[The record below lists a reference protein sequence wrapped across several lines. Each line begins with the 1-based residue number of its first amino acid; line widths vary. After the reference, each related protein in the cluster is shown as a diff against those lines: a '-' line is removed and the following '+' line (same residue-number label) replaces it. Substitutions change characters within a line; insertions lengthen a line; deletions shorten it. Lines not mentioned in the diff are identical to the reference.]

1 MSKGSRWAEYSD
13 FSGGEMSDISASL
26 IPDNGLLYAEN
37 VFTDKSGRLSIRGA
51 IRNFLQ
57 SLNSNYYN
65 SLGTSDD
72 SENASLQRGYASRIS
87 SNKVI
92 LDSFDIGAGSIG
104 GLDSGTV
111 STTSDVG
118 SYSAGVPGESFNSFG
133 ICGFPIAENATSLG
147 STYNALPFVW
157 AGGAA
162 ANVGNFS
169 TTSGG
174 TVTVKAN
181 ESVIAFSTLAFY
193 NAFKATNMAGQFF
206 YATVGAGTNQ
216 NEYVGKIIS
225 QDDAAFT
232 ITVTPTP
239 KSAFVGTYYSR
250 STTFGMGGAN
260 FETGGGAR
268 PMGANSAVIHQNR
281 TVCAVQG
288 TNNYVSLS
296 AFTPPSF
303 AKVDARANTI
313 MWSAI
318 TGEPATAA
326 NTKSD
331 GLLSLLYAGWPKGQ
345 SLTLD
350 TAGITG
356 LVSLD
361 ANNLMVLCVDK
372 ILMLSGTLGSIV
384 TVGGVT
390 GESSINIRTL
400 STNIGCAYPKTIQK
414 TSKGVVFSDLSA
426 VYITDGA
433 TFVNL
438 MENKIQLS
446 YGYFSDSV
454 GTYGA
459 DFPTGSAVLYNNHYL
474 LFTKYGLGFMCDLD
488 NDFSWSRFKAYKS
501 VSPYFTTFGSGIN
514 DPSGSGRVYAPS
526 IQVDPA
532 NPDAASGSRIC
543 RMDTMVFPD
552 AAFASPTP
560 AGYTNMC
567 DPDTTFRVN
576 CRFITKSYTF
586 GSSAMKRFQKVVF
599 TGSNTAPNTLVALK
613 SGLDPD
619 LFINNG
625 SFYLGLVYY
634 NSQPSV
640 RKELRGTMPPGG
652 FTNRITNV
660 GLALEFGTAFSAST
674 PGQSFW
680 LDKLSFNYV
689 PARQGRTKR

>member
-1 MSKGSRWAEYSD
+1 MSKNSRWAEYSD

-37 VFTDKSGRLSIRGA
+37 VFTDKSGRLSIRGS

-92 LDSFDIGAGSIG
+92 LDSFEIGAGSIG
-104 GLDSGTV
+104 ALDSGTV
-111 STTSDVG
+111 STTNDVG

-162 ANVGNFS
+162 ANVTNFS
-169 TTSGG
+169 TTSGSATFKAGDSKIQFTSTPYSAFTSAG
-174 TVTVKAN
+174 TVNTV
-181 ESVIAFSTLAFY
+181 
-193 NAFKATNMAGQFF
+193 GQFF
-206 YATVGAGTNQ
+206 YATVGAGTDQ
-216 NEYVGKIIS
+216 YEYVGKIVS
-225 QDDAAFT
+225 QDNAANT

-239 KSAFVGTYYSR
+239 RNAFVATYYSR
-250 STTFGMGGAN
+250 STTFGMGGTN
-260 FETGGGAR
+260 FESGGGAR
-268 PMGANSAVIHQNR
+268 PIGANSAVIHRNR
-281 TVCAVQG
+281 VVCAVQG
-288 TNNYVSLS
+288 ISEYVSLS
-296 AFTPPSF
+296 AFTPPTFS
-303 AKVDARANTI
+303 KVDSRANTI

-318 TGEPATAA
+318 TGESGTAV
-326 NTKSD
+326 TPKSD
-331 GLLSLLYAGWPKGQ
+331 GMLAMLYAGWPKSQ
-345 SLTLD
+345 YLTLD

-372 ILMLSGTLGSIV
+372 ILMISGTLG
-384 TVGGVT
+384 TVLPAT
-390 GESSINIRTL
+390 DIDETSINIRTL

-414 TSKGVVFSDLSA
+414 TPKGVIFSDLNT

-433 TFVNL
+433 DFVNL
-438 MENKIQLS
+438 MQDKIQLS

-454 GTYGA
+454 GSYGA

-543 RMDTMVFPD
+543 RMDTMVFPNAPY
-552 AAFASPTP
+552 AAPTP
-560 AGYTNMC
+560 AGYTNGC

-586 GSSAMKRFQKVVF
+586 GSSAIKRFQKVVF
-599 TGSNTAPNTLVALK
+599 TGSNTAPNTLVSLK

-619 LFINNG
+619 LFVSNG

-660 GLALEFGTAFSAST
+660 GLALEFVTAFNSST
-674 PGQSFW
+674 PGPSFW
-680 LDKLSFNYV
+680 IDKLTFNYV

>member
-1 MSKGSRWAEYSD
+1 
-13 FSGGEMSDISASL
+13 MSDISASL
-26 IPDNGLLYAEN
+26 IPDNGLLFAEN
-37 VFTDKSGRLSIRGA
+37 VFTDKSGRLSKRGEIRS
-51 IRNFLQ
+51 FLG
-57 SLNSNYYN
+57 SLNSNYY
-65 SLGTSDD
+65 SSVGTSDD
-72 SENASLQRGYASRIS
+72 SENAALQVGYASRVS

-92 LDSFDIGAGSIG
+92 LDSFEIGASSAG
-104 GLDSGTV
+104 GLETGTV
-111 STTSDVG
+111 STNNDVG
-118 SYSAGVPGESFNSFG
+118 SYSSGVPGDSFNSFG
-133 ICGFPIAENATSLG
+133 IVGFPISESGNSLG
-147 STYNALPFVW
+147 TTYNALPIVW
-157 AGGAA
+157 AGGAKA
-162 ANVGNFS
+162 DVGNFS

-193 NAFKATNMAGQFF
+193 NAFKATTMAGQFF

-239 KSAFVGTYYSR
+239 KNAFVGTYYSR

-384 TVGGVT
+384 TTGGIT

-414 TSKGVVFSDLSA
+414 TPKGVVFSDLNT

-433 TFVNL
+433 SFLNL
-438 MENKIQLS
+438 MENKVQFS
-446 YGYFSDSV
+446 YGYFGDSI
-454 GTYGA
+454 GIYGK
-459 DFPTGSAVLYNNHYL
+459 DFPCGSAVLYNNYYV
-474 LFTKYGLGFMCDLD
+474 LFTKYGLGWLCDLT
-488 NDFSWSRFKAYKS
+488 NDYSWTRVKAERDGT
-501 VSPYFTTFGSGIN
+501 PNFTTFGSGIG
-514 DPSGSGRVYAPS
+514 DPTGSGHVYAPS
-526 IQVDPA
+526 VQVDPA
-532 NPDAASGSRIC
+532 NPDPSNTSRIC
-543 RMDTMVFPD
+543 RVDTIVFPN
-552 AAFASPTP
+552 AP
-560 AGYTNMC
+560 GYTNGR
-567 DPDTTFRVN
+567 DPQASFVVIAEF
-576 CRFITKSYTF
+576 CTKAYTF
-586 GSSAMKRFQKVVF
+586 GSSSMKRFQKMVF
-599 TGSNTAPNTLVALK
+599 TGSNDSASTYVALLP
-613 SGLDPD
+613 GLDPD
-619 LFINNG
+619 FITSIGNFFLGTVFYNG
-625 SFYLGLVYY
+625 
-634 NSQPSV
+634 QPSV
-640 RKELRGTMPPGG
+640 LRELRGTGPAPY
-652 FTNRITNV
+652 NKKVTNV
-660 GLALEFGTAFSAST
+660 GLALRFRAAGAT
-674 PGQSFW
+674 SFW
-680 LDKLSFNYV
+680 IDKLSFNYTV
-689 PARQGRTKR
+689 ARQGRVKR

>member
-1 MSKGSRWAEYSD
+1 MSKNSRWAEYSD

-37 VFTDKSGRLSIRGA
+37 VFTDRSGRLSIRGS

-57 SLNSNYYN
+57 SLNSNYYD

-92 LDSFDIGAGSIG
+92 LDSFEIGAGSIG
-104 GLDSGTV
+104 ALDSGTV
-111 STTSDVG
+111 STTNDVG

-169 TTSGG
+169 TTSGSA
-174 TVTVKAN
+174 T
-181 ESVIAFSTLAFY
+181 
-193 NAFKATNMAGQFF
+193 FKAGDSKIQFTAGAYAAFTATTMAGQFF

-216 NEYVGKIIS
+216 FEYVGKIVS
-225 QDDAAFT
+225 QDNAAYT

-239 KSAFVGTYYSR
+239 RNAFVATYYSR
-250 STTFGMGGAN
+250 STTFGMGGTN
-260 FETGGGAR
+260 FESGGGAR
-268 PMGANSAVIHQNR
+268 PIGANSAVIHRNR
-281 TVCAVQG
+281 VVCAVQG
-288 TNNYVSLS
+288 INEYVSLS
-296 AFTPPSF
+296 AFTPPTFS
-303 AKVDARANTI
+303 KVDSRANTI

-318 TGEPATAA
+318 TGESGTAV
-326 NTKSD
+326 TPKSD
-331 GLLSLLYAGWPKGQ
+331 GMLAMLYAGWPKSQ
-345 SLTLD
+345 YLTLD

-372 ILMLSGTLGSIV
+372 ILMISGTLG
-384 TVGGVT
+384 TVLPATDIDETSV
-390 GESSINIRTL
+390 NIRTL

-414 TSKGVVFSDLSA
+414 TPKGVIFSDLNT

-433 TFVNL
+433 DFVNL
-438 MENKIQLS
+438 MQNKIQLS

-454 GTYGA
+454 GSYGA
-459 DFPTGSAVLYNNHYL
+459 DFPTGSAVLYNTHYV

-514 DPSGSGRVYAPS
+514 DPSGSGRAYAPS

-543 RMDTMVFPD
+543 RIDTMIFPD
-552 AAFASPTP
+552 APYVVPTP
-560 AGYTNMC
+560 AGYTNLC

-599 TGSNTAPNTLVALK
+599 TGSNYAPNTLVALK

-619 LFINNG
+619 LFVTDG
-625 SFYLGLVYY
+625 YFYLGLVAY

-640 RKELRGTMPPGG
+640 RKELRGIIPPL
-652 FTNRITNV
+652 TNRITNV
-660 GLALEFGTAFSAST
+660 GLALEFSTAFSAST
-674 PGQSFW
+674 PLQSFW
-680 LDKLSFNYV
+680 VDKLSFNYV

>member
-1 MSKGSRWAEYSD
+1 
-13 FSGGEMSDISASL
+13 MSDISASL

-37 VFTDKSGRLSIRGA
+37 VFTDKSGRLTKRKA
-51 IRNFLQ
+51 IRSYLQ
-57 SLNSNYYN
+57 AANANYYN

-72 SENASLQRGYASRIS
+72 SESAALQRGYASRVS
-87 SNKVI
+87 SNKII
-92 LDSFDIGAGSIG
+92 LDSFELGEPGGSSP
-104 GLDSGTV
+104 LETGTA
-111 STTSDVG
+111 STNNDVG
-118 SYSAGVPGESFNSFG
+118 SYSFGVPGESFNSFG
-133 ICGFPIAENATSLG
+133 IVGFPISESATSLG
-147 STYNALPFVW
+147 TTHNALPIVW
-157 AGGAA
+157 AGGAK

-181 ESVIAFSTLAFY
+181 ESVIAFSGSTPY
-193 NAFKATNMAGQFF
+193 NAFKATTMAGQFF

-239 KSAFVGTYYSR
+239 KNAFVGTYYSR

-331 GLLSLLYAGWPKGQ
+331 GLLGLLYAGWPKGQ

-372 ILMLSGTLGSIV
+372 ILMLSGSLGSIV

-414 TSKGVVFSDLSA
+414 TPKGVMFSDLNT

-433 TFVNL
+433 SFVNL
-438 MENKIQLS
+438 MENKVQFS
-446 YGYFSDSV
+446 YGYFSSTV
-454 GTYGA
+454 GIYGA
-459 DFPTGSAVLYNNHYL
+459 DFPCGSAVLFNNYYV
-474 LFTKYGLGFMCDLD
+474 LFTKYGLGWMCDLS
-488 NDFSWSRFKAYKS
+488 NDYSWTRIVASG
-501 VSPYFTTFGSGIN
+501 FTGLTWGSGIN
-514 DPSGSGRVYAPS
+514 DPKGSGHVYAPKFL
-526 IQVDPA
+526 VDPA
-532 NPDAASGSRIC
+532 NPGAASGSKIC
-543 RMDTMVFPD
+543 RLETMTLTDPFEQIPP
-552 AAFASPTP
+552 SPNP
-560 AGYTNMC
+560 SGYNFWC
-567 DPDTTFRVN
+567 DPDTSARVN
-576 CRFITKSYTF
+576 ARLVTKSYTF
-586 GSSAMKRFQKVVF
+586 NSSSSMKRFQKMVF
-599 TGSNTAPNTLVALK
+599 TGACNAPNTVVSIK
-613 SGLDPD
+613 TGLDPD
-619 LFINNG
+619 LFVTQG
-625 SFYLGLVYY
+625 SFYLGAVYY
-634 NSQPSV
+634 NGQPSTL
-640 RKELRGTMPPGG
+640 KELKGTAPLSTPGY
-652 FTNRITNV
+652 FQSKATNV
-660 GLALEFGTAFSAST
+660 GLALEFTTAFSGSYLVT
-674 PGQSFW
+674 QDDFW
-680 LDKLSFNYV
+680 IDKLSFNYTV
-689 PARQGRTKR
+689 ARQGRVKR

>member
-1 MSKGSRWAEYSD
+1 MSKNSRWAEYSD

-57 SLNSNYYN
+57 SANSNYYN

-92 LDSFDIGAGSIG
+92 LDSFEIGAGTVGALATGS
-104 GLDSGTV
+104 V

-118 SYSAGVPGESFNSFG
+118 SYSAGVPGDSFNSFG
-133 ICGFPIAENATSLG
+133 ICGFPIAENTTSLG

-169 TTSGG
+169 TTSGSA
-174 TVTVKAN
+174 T
-181 ESVIAFSTLAFY
+181 
-193 NAFKATNMAGQFF
+193 FKAGDSKIQFTAGAYAAFTATTMAGQFF
-206 YATVGAGTNQ
+206 YATVGAGTDQ
-216 NEYVGKIIS
+216 NEYVGKIVS
-225 QDDAAFT
+225 QDNAAYT

-239 KSAFVGTYYSR
+239 KNAFVATYYSR

-260 FETGGGAR
+260 FEAGGGAR
-268 PMGANSAVIHQNR
+268 PIGANSAVIHKNR
-281 TVCAVQG
+281 VVCAVQG
-288 TNNYVSLS
+288 ISEYVSLS
-296 AFTPPSF
+296 AFTPPTFSR
-303 AKVDARANTI
+303 VDSRANTI

-318 TGEPATAA
+318 TGESGTAA

-331 GLLSLLYAGWPKGQ
+331 GMLAMLYAGWPKSQ
-345 SLTLD
+345 YLTLD

-372 ILMLSGTLGSIV
+372 ILMISGTLGAVLPNAKVDELSV
-384 TVGGVT
+384 
-390 GESSINIRTL
+390 NIRTL

-414 TSKGVVFSDLSA
+414 TPKGVIFSDLNT

-433 TFVNL
+433 DFVNL
-438 MENKIQLS
+438 MQNKIQLS

-459 DFPTGSAVLYNNHYL
+459 DFPTGSAVLLNNHYL

-526 IQVDPA
+526 FQVDPA

-552 AAFASPTP
+552 AALASPTP
-560 AGYTNMC
+560 AGYTNLC

-599 TGSNTAPNTLVALK
+599 TGNNTAPNTLVALK

-619 LFINNG
+619 PMANNG

-634 NSQPSV
+634 NTQPSV
-640 RKELRGTMPPGG
+640 RKDIRGTTPPGG

-660 GLALEFGTAFSAST
+660 GLALEFGTAFNSST
-674 PGQSFW
+674 PGQAFW

-689 PARQGRTKR
+689 PARQGRTQR

>member
-26 IPDNGLLYAEN
+26 IPDNGLQYAEN
-37 VFTDKSGRLSIRGA
+37 VFTDKSGRISKRRA
-51 IRNFLQ
+51 IRSYLQ
-57 SLNSNYYN
+57 AANSNYYN

-72 SENASLQRGYASRIS
+72 SESAALQRGYASRFS
-87 SNKVI
+87 ANKII
-92 LDSFDIGAGSIG
+92 LDSFYIGEAGGSSP
-104 GLDSGTV
+104 LETGTA
-111 STTSDVG
+111 STNSDAG
-118 SYSAGVPGESFNSFG
+118 AYSSGVPGESFNSFG
-133 ICGFPIAENATSLG
+133 IVGFPISESGNSLG
-147 STYNALPFVW
+147 TTYNALPIVW
-157 AGGAA
+157 AGGAKA
-162 ANVGNFS
+162 DVGNFS

-181 ESVIAFSTLAFY
+181 ESVISFSTLAFY
-193 NAFKATNMAGQFF
+193 NAFKATDMAGQFF

-303 AKVDARANTI
+303 ARVDARANTI

-446 YGYFSDSV
+446 YGYFASSI
-454 GTYGA
+454 GIYGP
-459 DFPTGSAVLYNNHYL
+459 DYPCGSAVLSSNYYV
-474 LFTKYGLGFMCDLD
+474 LFTKYGLGWMCDFS
-488 NDFSWSRFKAYKS
+488 NDYSWTRIVASGL
-501 VSPYFTTFGSGIN
+501 TGMTWGCGIN
-514 DPSGSGRVYAPS
+514 DPKGSGQVYAPKFL
-526 IQVDPA
+526 VDPA
-532 NPDAASGSRIC
+532 NPGAATGSKIC
-543 RMDTMVFPD
+543 RLETMILPAQFPS
-552 AAFASPTP
+552 SPAP
-560 AGYTNMC
+560 NGYTPLC
-567 DPDTTFRVN
+567 DPDTNAKVN
-576 CRFITKSYTF
+576 ATLETKAYTF
-586 GSSAMKRFQKVVF
+586 SSSSMKRFQKIVF
-599 TGSNTAPNTLVALK
+599 TGACNAPLTIVNLK
-613 SGLDPD
+613 SGLDPAP
-619 LFINNG
+619 LASEG
-625 SFYLGLVYY
+625 SFYLGNVFY
-634 NSQPSV
+634 NSNPSTL
-640 RKELRGTMPPGG
+640 KELKGTNPPGG
-652 FTNRITNV
+652 YTYKITNV
-660 GLALEFGTAFSAST
+660 GLTLGFATAFNAGT
-674 PGQSFW
+674 IGDDFW
-680 LDKLSFNYV
+680 IDKISFNYTLS
-689 PARQGRTKR
+689 RQGRTKR

>member
-1 MSKGSRWAEYSD
+1 MSKNSRWIEYSD

-26 IPDNGLLYAEN
+26 IPDNGLLFAEN
-37 VFTDKSGRLSIRGA
+37 VFTDKSGRVTKRGG

-57 SLNSNYYN
+57 SLNSNYY
-65 SLGTSDD
+65 SSVGTSDD
-72 SENASLQRGYASRIS
+72 SENPALQVGYASRVS

-92 LDSFDIGAGSIG
+92 LDSFEIGASSIG
-104 GLDSGTV
+104 ALETGTV
-111 STTSDVG
+111 STNNDVG
-118 SYSAGVPGESFNSFG
+118 SYSSGVPGDSFNSFG
-133 ICGFPIAENATSLG
+133 IVGFPISESGNSLG
-147 STYNALPFVW
+147 TTYNALPIVW
-157 AGGAA
+157 AGGAK

-239 KSAFVGTYYSR
+239 KNAFVGTYYSR

-288 TNNYVSLS
+288 INNYVSLS

-331 GLLSLLYAGWPKGQ
+331 GLLGLLYAGWPKGQ

-384 TVGGVT
+384 TTGGVT

-414 TSKGVVFSDLSA
+414 TPKGVMFSDLNT

-433 TFVNL
+433 SFVNL
-438 MENKIQLS
+438 MENKVQFS
-446 YGYFSDSV
+446 YGYFSDSI
-454 GTYGA
+454 GLYGK
-459 DFPTGSAVLYNNHYL
+459 DFPCGSAVLYNNYYV
-474 LFTKYGLGFMCDLD
+474 LFTKYGLGWLCDLT
-488 NDFSWSRFKAYKS
+488 NDYSWTRVNAFKPA
-501 VSPYFTTFGSGIN
+501 SPYFTTFGVGIG
-514 DPSGSGRVYAPS
+514 DPTGSGRVYAPS

-532 NPDAASGSRIC
+532 NPDPASGSRIC
-543 RMDTMVFPD
+543 RLDTIVLPD
-552 AAFASPTP
+552 AAYPSPTP
-560 AGYTNMC
+560 AGYTLGS
-567 DPDTTFRVN
+567 DPDTTGRVN
-576 CRFITKSYTF
+576 CNVITKSYTF
-586 GSSAMKRFQKVVF
+586 GSSAMKRFQKMVF
-599 TGSNTAPNTLVALK
+599 TGQNSGNTIVTLK

-619 LFINNG
+619 VMAFDG
-625 SFYLGLVYY
+625 SFYLGTVYY

-640 RKELRGTMPPGG
+640 RKDLRGTAPPGLAG
-652 FTNRITNV
+652 KKITNV
-660 GLALEFGTAFSAST
+660 GMAFGFQTGFTGATA
-674 PGQSFW
+674 GDSFW
-680 LDKLSFNYV
+680 IDKISFNFT
-689 PARQGRTKR
+689 PTRQGRVKR